1 VDTLARQ
8 PRHPNPRGLDGVPA
22 RTNQDQRDA
31 IAAAMTARQH
41 ALALTE
47 TIGIPLCLPGRWR
60 PAGPNSLLPMTASS
74 VVHYD
79 SRLCILISLDMIN
92 LSGAEALLPAL
103 NADSALQDWPCAYI
117 ARGAHIS
124 HSGAQ
129 LTHHAAKGV
138 MADEKL
144 LARQSRGFY
153 IRPLLLFL
161 PHSY

>member
-1 VDTLARQ
+1 
-8 PRHPNPRGLDGVPA
+8 
-22 RTNQDQRDA
+22 
-31 IAAAMTARQH
+31 
-41 ALALTE
+41 
-47 TIGIPLCLPGRWR
+47 
-60 PAGPNSLLPMTASS
+60 MTASS

-144 LARQSRGFY
+144 LARQSRRFY
-153 IRPLLLFL
+153 RPLLLFL
-161 PHSY
+161 PHSC